1 MRRLLVKRMR
11 GQSSQTLGFHL
22 RCGGCDS
29 SGTGE
34 FRCCALAIFTESFGC
49 RAHRRVVA
57 AALQVN
63 LIRVLDGRGDSA
75 VPIFAKF
82 ETAREGAHVPAEQHI
97 QAMSGVRTLP
107 AAGVRSGCWID
118 RCSPKH
124 KGCECCN
131 VENWACGACNAKCG

>member
-1 MRRLLVKRMR
+1 MSR
-11 GQSSQTLGFHL
+11 SSP
-22 RCGGCDS
+22 GG
-29 SGTGE
+29 GG
-34 FRCCALAIFTESFGC
+34 G
-49 RAHRRVVA
+49 V
-57 AALQVN
+57 QVN

-97 QAMSGVRTLP
+97 QVMSGVRTLP

-131 VENWACGACNAKCG
+131 VENWACGACNAKCGWVRPVPLCRANDRLDPQK